1 MKDHFH
7 DICNCPEC
15 HYYDTEKPYCCS
27 LPEQIKKKDIRN
39 AVHHCH
45 CVNPNL
51 WHFYDSLEV
60 GR

>member
-27 LPEQIKKKDIRN
+27 LPEQIKKKDIPPTGTLFIT
-39 AVHHCH
+39 ATA
-45 CVNPNL
+45 
-51 WHFYDSLEV
+51 
-60 GR
+60 